1 MVRQGVSRS
10 STEHA
15 EVVVS
20 RNSLRIHLLWNHQCI
35 LKLAGGEMPALSGPE
50 QGFLQQRTA
59 VHADPARLLLRAL
72 DADAWMGERFC
83 CCVVI

>member
-1 MVRQGVSRS
+1 
-10 STEHA
+10 
-15 EVVVS
+15 
-20 RNSLRIHLLWNHQCI
+20 
-35 LKLAGGEMPALSGPE
+35 MPALSGPE